1 MKKSLKK
8 PKFTHGKKI
17 EPQILQFTQEREIPM
32 SRFATIALLAGLI
45 LGLSSLMN
53 AQNKYV
59 GTTACKMCHNTTKQ
73 GKQFD
78 IWSKSKH
85 AEAYN
90 VLLTKEADSIAA
102 KKGAKTKA
110 VETPECMGCHMI
122 TADAK
127 LFDKKFDVKD
137 GVQCETCHGAGSEY
151 KSMATMKDPKKAEKA
166 GLNMYAGEKEITAL
180 CVTCHNEKSPTAKKF
195 EYAKMWP
202 QIEHRIPKK

>member
-1 MKKSLKK
+1 MNRV
-8 PKFTHGKKI
+8 TTI
-17 EPQILQFTQEREIPM
+17 ILV
-32 SRFATIALLAGLI
+32 AGLI
-45 LGLSSLMN
+45 LGCSALMS

-59 GTTACKMCHNTTKQ
+59 GTSQCKMCHNTEKQ

-85 AEAYN
+85 AEAYKT
-90 VLLTKEADSIAA
+90 LLTKEADDIAT
-102 KKGAKTKA
+102 KKGFKTKA
-110 VETPECMGCHMI
+110 VETPECLGCHTI

-151 KSMATMKDPKKAEKA
+151 KNMAVMKDPKKAEKA
-166 GLNMYAGEKEITAL
+166 GLMMYADEAATTKL

-195 EYAKMWP
+195 DYAKMWA
-202 QIEHRIPKK
+202 QIEHKIPKK